1 VIAEGVENKEQLA
14 YLREHGCD
22 RVQGYYFSEP
32 LQVEDFSELLKKRK
46 PPLSV
51 SVRD

>member
-1 VIAEGVENKEQLA
+1 MVAEGVENEEQLA

-22 RVQGYYFSEP
+22 WAQGYYFSEP
-32 LQVEDFSELLKKRK
+32 LPVEDFSELLKKRK
-46 PPLSV
+46 PLLSV